1 MFCLRSGCGF
11 ACTMRL
17 EPRSF
22 KVRTATTPGKP
33 AAAAVSMPRM
43 RACASLERT
52 KATSSI
58 PGSAMSSTKRPRPR
72 RIAGSSMR
80 LTDEPMFLE
89 PMSALPTQA
98 PRRAQRRVDDGGI
111 AGAAAEVAGNR
122 IAHLLFGRV
131 GRLAQESGQ
140 RGQHARRAEPALQA
154 VLFPERLLQRAESA
168 VRCGEPLRR
177 NHITGVGLHRE
188 HDAGAHR
195 LAVEQHGACAAH
207 AVLAAQMRSR
217 EPQLAAQEVGEV
229 QARFHLARMPLAVHG
244 ERDGPFVYHFP
255 MALRYAV
262 FSARSVSTPASR

>member
-11 ACTMRL
+11 ACTMRV

-33 AAAAVSMPRM
+33 AAAAVSIPRM

-52 KATSSI
+52 NATSSI

-89 PMSALPTQA
+89 PMSALPAQA
-98 PRRAQRRVDDGGI
+98 PRGAQRRFDDGGI
-111 AGAAAEVAGNR
+111 AGAAAQVAGDR

-131 GRLAQESGQ
+131 RVLAQEGGQ
-140 RGQHARRAEPALQA
+140 RGQHAGRAESALQA
-154 VLFPERLLQRAESA
+154 VLFPERLLQHAERA
-168 VRCGEPLRR
+168 VGGREPLRR
-177 NHITGVGLHRE
+177 NHIASVGLHRE

-195 LAVEQHGACAAH
+195 LAVEQHGAGAAY
-207 AVLAAQMRSR
+207 AVLATEMGS
-217 EPQLAAQEVGEV
+217 G
-229 QARFHLARMPLAVHG
+229 
-244 ERDGPFVYHFP
+244 
-255 MALRYAV
+255 
-262 FSARSVSTPASR
+262 

>member
-22 KVRTATTPGKP
+22 EVRTATTPGKP
-33 AAAAVSMPRM
+33 AAAAMSMPRM

-89 PMSALPTQA
+89 PMSALPAQA
-98 PRRAQRRVDDGGI
+98 PRGAQRRLDDGGV
-111 AGAAAEVAGNR
+111 AGAAAEVAGDR

-131 GRLAQESGQ
+131 RVLAQEGGQ

-154 VLFPERLLQRAESA
+154 VLFPERLLQ
-168 VRCGEPLRR
+168 
-177 NHITGVGLHRE
+177 
-188 HDAGAHR
+188 
-195 LAVEQHGACAAH
+195 H
-207 AVLAAQMRSR
+207 AKC
-217 EPQLAAQEVGEV
+217 
-229 QARFHLARMPLAVHG
+229 
-244 ERDGPFVYHFP
+244 
-255 MALRYAV
+255 
-262 FSARSVSTPASR
+262 

>member
-1 MFCLRSGCGF
+1 MFCLRSGWGL

-22 KVRTATTPGKP
+22 EVRTATTPGRP

-80 LTDEPMFLE
+80 LTDEPRYRE
-89 PMSALPTQA
+89 PMSALPAQA
-98 PRRAQRRVDDGGI
+98 PPGAQRRLDDGGI

-131 GRLAQESGQ
+131 GRLAQEGGQ

-154 VLFPERLLQRAESA
+154 MLFPERLLQHAEGA
-168 VRCGEPLRR
+168 VRCSEPLGG
-177 NHITGVGLHRE
+177 HELAAVGLHRE

-195 LAVEQHGACAAH
+195 LAVEQHGACAAY
-207 AVLAAQMRSR
+207 AVLATEMRSG
-217 EPQLAAQEVGEV
+217 EPQLAAKEVGEM
-229 QARFHLARMPLAVHG
+229 QARLRLARMALPVDG
-244 ERDGPFVYHFP
+244 QRDGSLVGHV
-255 MALRYAV
+255 AA
-262 FSARSVSTPASR
+262 FSPRAR